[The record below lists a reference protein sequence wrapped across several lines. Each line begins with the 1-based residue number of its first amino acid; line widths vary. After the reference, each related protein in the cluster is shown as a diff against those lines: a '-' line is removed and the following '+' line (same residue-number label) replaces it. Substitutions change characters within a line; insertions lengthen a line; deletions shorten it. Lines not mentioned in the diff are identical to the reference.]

1 MKKPILI
8 VKTPKSYNSEK
19 IYDFQTA
26 LECNEMIK
34 NYYYTFVLPNIED
47 VLDFKVFDNNYGEEA
62 YNKLKELIEELKK

>member
-8 VKTPKSYNSEK
+8 IKTPKSYSSEK

-26 LECNEMIK
+26 LECNEIIK
-34 NYYYTFVLPNIED
+34 NDYYTFVLPNIED
-47 VLDFKVFDNNYGEEA
+47 ILDFKVFDNKYGDDA

>member
-19 IYDFQTA
+19 IYDFQTS

-34 NYYYTFVLPNIED
+34 NDYYTFVLPNIED
-47 VLDFKVFDNNYGEEA
+47 VLDFKVFDNNYGEET

>member
-8 VKTPKSYNSEK
+8 VKTPKSYNSQK

-26 LECNEMIK
+26 LECNELKK
-34 NYYYTFVLPNIED
+34 NYYYPFVLPNIED

-62 YNKLKELIEELKK
+62 YNKLKKLIEELKA